1 MKKTKRLLTSL
12 LASAMVLAS
21 AVPVFAAEKDD
32 TAAGTSSP
40 DNGGSGAATV
50 IDLLNNISYGD
61 YLEKYKD
68 MPAGRG
74 EVKINGVDYDET
86 LTTATVSKE
95 SGVYGEKDEVL
106 LVEVDGDVTWT
117 FDVENAGMYNV
128 EIEYAGVAKEGR
140 DGVVTSTA
148 SNIERVF
155 YLNGTVPFSE
165 TRLVSMKKTWTYEY
179 TLKDDGEYR
188 FKEDAAGNEAR
199 PPVRFV
205 GQWESTRVSD
215 ISTYYSEP
223 FTYYFK
229 EGTNTISLQ
238 GIREDAYI
246 RSITLK
252 EAETL
257 PSYADVL
264 EEYKSKGYSAA
275 DAKPIHINAETP
287 AAVSSSTINP
297 NYDRSSAITEP
308 QDATAIKR
316 NTIGG
321 SNWSN
326 TSDWV
331 RYTVNVEKAGLYNI
345 VTRFKQD
352 SVPGSFVSRT
362 VKIDGEYPFAEARF
376 CTFDYSQEWQVGV
389 LGNRDNDFEFYLE
402 PGEHTIEF
410 MATVGS
416 FGEILT
422 RVENI
427 ADDMNDAYLQI
438 VKLTG
443 PYPDTYRDYGFSRVM
458 PEAIIALSDCAK
470 KIDEIIGYIGEMS
483 GGDAYNV
490 ANLESAALTLKK
502 MSESERAIAENLSIM
517 KSDISNLS
525 TWCSDLES
533 QPLMFDYI
541 QVQPVG
547 ASLPEANAGF
557 FDSLK
562 YEFGQFIGSF
572 YTDYNSYD
580 DGTDKTDE
588 ELQSIECWMS
598 SGRDRATIIRDL
610 VNSGFCADTGISVSL
625 KLVDAGALLPSVLAG
640 IGPDISLDGVAT
652 IDYAIRGAVL
662 PLNDREGFDEIKE
675 RFYDSTLVPLSLYG
689 KTYALP
695 VGVDFNMMFTRNDI
709 LANLGVEAPE
719 TWEDFLA
726 LIPVLQYNNMTVI
739 VPSDSKMFLYQAGGN
754 VWDEDLSNPDNPENG
769 WKTTFN
775 DDLTLTCF
783 TKMCEMYTQYSL
795 LASADFQTRF
805 KTGVAPVAITSYSA
819 YTTLTVFA
827 PEIAGLWSMNP
838 IPGTV
843 VGYNDDGS
851 AIIDN
856 TAIATTSGI
865 SMLKG
870 VSDEDA
876 TWKFMCWYTDVDFQ
890 VDLCNELIS
899 LLGPAAKTTTAN
911 IKAMAEMPWSASE
924 YASLIAQYEHSVG
937 IPQYPGHYVIER
949 YLGMAFQAAYND
961 GANPAEALL
970 QYVNAANNEISRKRT
985 EFKLPIYDASKEEE

>member
-1 MKKTKRLLTSL
+1 
-12 LASAMVLAS
+12 MVLAS
-21 AVPVFAAEKDD
+21 AVPVFAAETDG
-32 TAAGTSSP
+32 TAAGTTGS
-40 DNGGSGAATV
+40 SGAATV
-50 IDLLNNISYGD
+50 IDSLNNISYGD

-68 MPAGRG
+68 VPAGRG
-74 EVKINGVDYDET
+74 EVKINGVDYDADRTTSSVSVET
-86 LTTATVSKE
+86 
-95 SGVYGEKDEVL
+95 GVYGEKDEVL
-106 LVEVDGDVTWT
+106 LIKVDGDVTWT
-117 FDVENAGMYNV
+117 FDVDKAGMYNV
-128 EIEYAGVAKEGR
+128 EIEYAGVSKEGR
-140 DGVVTSTA
+140 DGKTTSTP

-155 YLNGTVPFSE
+155 YLNGAVPFTE
-165 TRLVSMKKTWTYEY
+165 TRLVSMKKTWSYEY
-179 TLKDDGEYR
+179 TLKDNGEYR

-199 PPVRFV
+199 PPVSFV
-205 GQWESTRVSD
+205 AQWESALLSD

-238 GIREDAYI
+238 GIREDMYI
-246 RSITLK
+246 RAIKLK
-252 EAETL
+252 AAETL

-264 EEYKSKGYSAA
+264 EEYKSKGYTAA
-275 DAKPIHINAETP
+275 DAEPIHINAETP

-297 NYDRSSAITEP
+297 NYDRSSAATEP

-331 RYTVNVEKAGLYNI
+331 RYTINVEKAGLYNI

-376 CTFDYSQEWQVGV
+376 CAFDYSQEWQVGI
-389 LGNRDNDFEFYLE
+389 LGNRDNEFQFYLE

-416 FGEILT
+416 FGDVLT
-422 RVENI
+422 RVEKI
-427 ADDMNDAYLQI
+427 ADEMNDAYLQI

-458 PEAIIALSDCAK
+458 PEAIIALSECGK
-470 KIDEIIGYIGEMS
+470 KIDEIIDYIGEMS
-483 GGDAYNV
+483 GGDAYNI
-490 ANLESAALTLKK
+490 ANLESAALTLEK
-502 MSESERAIAENLSIM
+502 MSKSEKAIAENLSLM

-533 QPLMFDYI
+533 QPLLLDYI

-547 ASLPEANAGF
+547 TALPEADAGF
-557 FDSLK
+557 IDSLK

-580 DGTDKTDE
+580 DGTESE
-588 ELQSIECWMS
+588 EGEEVQSIECWMS

-640 IGPDISLDGVAT
+640 IGPDISLDGVST

-662 PLNDREGFDEIKE
+662 PLNDREGFDEVKD
-675 RFYDSTLVPLSLYG
+675 RFYDSTLTPLSLYG

-709 LANLGVEAPE
+709 LANLGVEAPK

-739 VPSDSKMFLYQAGGN
+739 VPADSKVFLYQAGGN
-754 VWDEDLSNPDNPENG
+754 VWDEDLNDPMNPENG
-769 WKTTFN
+769 WKTTFD
-775 DDLTLTCF
+775 DDLTLSSF

-795 LASADFQTRF
+795 LAQADFQTRF
-805 KTGVAPVAITSYSA
+805 KTGVAPVAITSYSS

-843 VGYNDDGS
+843 VGYDDNGE

-856 TAIATTSGI
+856 TAVATTSGI

-870 VSDEDA
+870 VADEDA
-876 TWKFMCWYTDVDFQ
+876 TWKFMCWYTDVNFQ

-937 IPQYPGHYVIER
+937 VPQYPGHYVIER

-970 QYVNAANNEISRKRT
+970 QYVNVANNEISRKRT
-985 EFKLPIYDASKEEE
+985 EFKLPIYGESEKSEG